1 MHIAG
6 WVEYKDE
13 RKGVDIGWM
22 PLIFLSHLVSIT
34 EEALSVLLLQVAT
47 WPNPPLAQGRGLP
60 EDVSRF
66 VKRYWEMELEA
77 DDVGVL
83 HDTETWI
90 TWGELKPI
98 TAQSHWSSDWQF
110 LFALLDAIA
119 EAHGSADVRLVMWH
133 YINT

>member
-1 MHIAG
+1 
-6 WVEYKDE
+6 
-13 RKGVDIGWM
+13 M
-22 PLIFLSHLVSIT
+22 PLIFLSHLVTIT
-34 EEALSVLLLQVAT
+34 EEAVSVLLLLQGAT
-47 WPNPPLAQGRGLP
+47 WPNAPLAQGRRLP

-98 TAQSHWSSDWQF
+98 TAQSHWSSDWRL

-119 EAHGSADVRLVMWH
+119 EAHGSADVRLVMWL